1 MAGQGPCRGGLHSGT
16 LLNHLAHLFL
26 SPDAPL
32 IRIGSLMGDFA
43 RGIDVGGLPPQVR
56 QGIRHHRA
64 VDAFTDTHPQVLAS
78 KRLFSSQRRRFAGV
92 ALDMLYDHYL
102 LRHWQQ
108 FSNLDTGIFIAGMYR
123 EFREHEHLMPDNMRR
138 VTRRMAEN
146 DWFNAYADLDNLGYA
161 LNRVAGR
168 IRFRHRF
175 FDIIQEI
182 EEHDRE
188 LEQRFLSFFPDL
200 ITFAGEN

>member
-1 MAGQGPCRGGLHSGT
+1 M
-16 LLNHLAHLFL
+16 NHLAHLFL
-26 SPDAPL
+26 APDIPQ

-43 RGIDVGGLPPQVR
+43 RGVDLCALPPEVK
-56 QGIRHHRA
+56 QGILHHRA
-64 VDAFTDTHPQVLAS
+64 VDAFTDAHPEVLAS

-108 FSNLDTGIFIAGMYR
+108 FSHLDTGTFINRIYQ
-123 EFREHEHLMPDNMRR
+123 EFREHEHLMPENMSR
-138 VTRRMAEN
+138 VTRKMAEN
-146 DWFNAYADLDNLGYA
+146 DWFSAYADLDSLGYA

-175 FDIIQEI
+175 YDIIDEI
-182 EEHDRE
+182 KEHDRE
-188 LEQRFLSFFPDL
+188 LEQRFLTFFPDL
-200 ITFAGEN
+200 ITYAGETG

>member
-1 MAGQGPCRGGLHSGT
+1 
-16 LLNHLAHLFL
+16 
-26 SPDAPL
+26 
-32 IRIGSLMGDFA
+32 MGDFA
-43 RGIDVGGLPPQVR
+43 HGINVDELPRQIR

-108 FSNLDTGIFIAGMYR
+108 FSNLNTGTFIAGVYR
-123 EFREHEHLMPDNMRR
+123 EFREHEHLMPEDMSR
-138 VTRRMAEN
+138 VTRRMADN

-161 LNRVAGR
+161 LNRVAER
-168 IRFRHRF
+168 IRFRHQF
-175 FDIIQEI
+175 YDIINEI
-182 EEHDRE
+182 KEHDGE
-188 LEQRFLSFFPDL
+188 LEQRFLTFFPDL
-200 ITFAGEN
+200 ITFAGENR